1 MKNRVIYKKY
11 KSFSKKY
18 LDPEW
23 ANNSF
28 LKNYLKP
35 EQEKLF
41 KYVYKKI
48 FKAGIGQPNSI
59 QYLKF

>member
-1 MKNRVIYKKY
+1 MKNRVIY
-11 KSFSKKY
+11 KKY

-35 EQEKLF
+35 EQKKLF

-48 FKAGIGQPNSI
+48 FRPGMGQPNSI